1 MINLDE
7 VKHNIHKKFEEL
19 KFQEDKHEYE
29 AQNKKLKSVSY
40 FIKDYCEEFNA
51 INAALGVAKK
61 TGKTV
66 AQVLQDGTKGRNDTN
81 SL

>member
-40 FIKDYCEEFNA
+40 FIKDYTEEFNA

-66 AQVLQDGTKGRNDTN
+66 APSV
-81 SL
+81 S